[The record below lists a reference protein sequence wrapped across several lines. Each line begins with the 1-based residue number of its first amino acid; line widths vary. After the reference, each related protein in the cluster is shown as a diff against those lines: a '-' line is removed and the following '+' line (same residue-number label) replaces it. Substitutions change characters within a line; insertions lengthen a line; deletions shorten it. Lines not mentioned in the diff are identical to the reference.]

1 MGETHGTQGDK
12 TALFWLK
19 EPKKRGYLEE
29 LDIDPIW
36 YVAKKTNLKDVG

>member
-19 EPKKRGYLEE
+19 EQKERDYLEE

-36 YVAKKTNLKDVG
+36 YVANKMNLKDVG